1 MGKSRQQS
9 LAEKHHPGTIS
20 TSLYTISKGPRW
32 CPLVPASA
40 TISSV
45 GTVHIRRS
53 TLASPDAAR
62 LIAALD
68 AELTTTFPEPGATHF
83 SLSDAQVVAGDGAF
97 LVAYL
102 DDVAVGCG
110 AIRRLD
116 EATAEI
122 KRMYVDPSVRGRG
135 IGRALVEALE
145 QEARL
150 AGVTRIV
157 LETGTRLAP
166 AIKLYEAMGYA
177 HIPLFGEYLS
187 SPDTS
192 LCFGKSLA

>member
-1 MGKSRQQS
+1 MRT
-9 LAEKHHPGTIS
+9 LH
-20 TSLYTISKGPRW
+20 L
-32 CPLVPASA
+32 
-40 TISSV
+40 
-45 GTVHIRRS
+45 RR
-53 TLASPDAAR
+53 TALASPDAAR

-68 AELTTTFPEPGATHF
+68 AELTATFPEAGATHF
-83 SLSDAQVVAGDGAF
+83 SLSGAHVVSDVGAF

-110 AIRRLD
+110 AVRRLD

-145 QEARL
+145 REARL
-150 AGVTRIV
+150 LGVTRIV
-157 LETGTRLAP
+157 LETGTRLAR
-166 AIKLYEAMGYA
+166 AIKLYQAMGYA
-177 HIPLFGEYLS
+177 RIPLFGEYLS
-187 SPDTS
+187 SPNTS